1 MRATEF
7 LPVAGLLLVGL
18 CAALAAAP
26 ASAVDAAEPPVLVP
40 SADGSEVINATAGI
54 AWARCVEGMHWSGR
68 SCVGSP
74 AHLDHAQALAAAAAR
89 RKADGKAWRLPRAPE
104 LKRMVSQ
111 WARQQLQG
119 SRAFPGAPDEWQ
131 WTSSNT
137 LDMSKVNPYDYG
149 NIRRGVTD
157 ENVARV
163 AFLHGWAVH
172 AATGEADGAVLKR
185 TRLAVRLV
193 RSLEP

>member
-7 LPVAGLLLVGL
+7 LRAAGLLLGL

-26 ASAVDAAEPPVLVP
+26 ASALDATEPPVLVP
-40 SADGSEVINATAGI
+40 SADGSEVINTKAGI
-54 AWARCVEGMHWSGR
+54 AWARCVEGMQWSGR

-89 RKADGKAWRLPRAPE
+89 RNADGKAWRLPRAPE
-104 LKRMVSQ
+104 LKRMAGQ
-111 WARQQLQG
+111 WTRQRAQEP
-119 SRAFPGAPDEWQ
+119 RAFPGAPDEWH
-131 WTSSNT
+131 WTASTTLDTSS
-137 LDMSKVNPYDYG
+137 VNPYDYG
-149 NIRRGVTD
+149 NIRRGVTS
-157 ENVARV
+157 ENVARI

-172 AATGEADGAVLKR
+172 TATGEADGAVLKR

-193 RSLEP
+193 RSLGP